1 MTKEK
6 SPDDSLQIALSGRL
20 DIHRVQKEWTPL
32 RAKLNHLSP
41 HTVTINAS
49 GLSYCDSSGVGL
61 ILHIQ
66 AFQISRQRKC
76 QIQGLD
82 PRYQSLLE
90 LLDPGTF
97 EISPA
102 KRSALTRL
110 SEQVGQ
116 TTVSVCQD
124 MHNQIGFVGEVV
136 AKGARLLVQPHTL
149 RWNDTL
155 TLAEKSGADALGITG
170 LLGFLIG
177 LILAFQ
183 SAVAMKQFGAEVF
196 VADLV
201 VISLFREL
209 GPLITAFILA
219 SRSGSAFAA
228 EIGTMKVNE
237 EIDAMVTMGL
247 DPVRFLVLPR
257 ILAGVIVL
265 PLLTLLNLLF
275 GLLGCA
281 LVMLALGYPLV
292 TFVERIQT
300 ASGLVDLFGGLAK
313 TLVFGLLIAG
323 IGCLRGLQ
331 TRTGASAV
339 GDAATRAV
347 VSGIVA
353 IILADGVFAVLYY
366 FLGI

>member
-1 MTKEK
+1 MDVVR
-6 SPDDSLQIALSGRL
+6 DDSLQITLSGRL
-20 DIHRVQKEWTPL
+20 DIERVQTEWTSL
-32 RAKLNHLSP
+32 RAQLDRLSP
-41 HTVTINAS
+41 PTVTIDCS
-49 GLSYCDSSGVGL
+49 DLSYCDSSGIGL

-66 AFQISRQRKC
+66 SYQTNRNRFC
-76 QIQGLD
+76 YIQGLAA
-82 PRYQSLLE
+82 RYQRLLE
-90 LLDPGTF
+90 LFDPGAF
-97 EISPA
+97 DVSPA
-102 KRSALTRL
+102 KETVLTRL
-110 SEQVGQ
+110 SEQVGRA
-116 TTVSVCQD
+116 TVTVCQD
-124 MHNQIGFVGEVV
+124 MHQQIGFVGEVV
-136 AKGARLLVQPHTL
+136 TKGARLLVKPHTL

-237 EIDAMVTMGL
+237 ELDAMVTMGL
-247 DPVRFLVLPR
+247 DPVPFLVLPR

-265 PLLTLLNLLF
+265 PLLTLFNLLF

-281 LVMLALGYPLV
+281 LVMLALGYPMV
-292 TFVERIQT
+292 TFVERIQI
-300 ASGLVDLFGGLAK
+300 ASGFGDLFGGLAK

-323 IGCLRGLQ
+323 LGCLRGMQ

>member
-1 MTKEK
+1 MTRAGVR
-6 SPDDSLQIALSGRL
+6 DDSLHITLSGHL
-20 DIHRVQKEWTPL
+20 DIQRVQTEWGEVAAQL
-32 RAKLNHLSP
+32 ARQHP
-41 HTVTINAS
+41 HTVTIDAS
-49 GLSYCDSSGVGL
+49 ELSYCDSAGIGL

-66 AFQISRQRKC
+66 AYQNSRQRVC
-76 QIQGLD
+76 HIQGLAE
-82 PRYQSLLE
+82 PYQR
-90 LLDPGTF
+90 LLDLFDPGA
-97 EISPA
+97 INVSP
-102 KRSALTRL
+102 SEGTALGRL
-110 SEQVGQ
+110 FEQVGRAA
-116 TTVSVCQD
+116 VSVGQD
-124 MHNQIGFVGEVV
+124 LHSQVAFVGEIM
-136 AKGARLLVQPHTL
+136 AKAVRLIVQPHTL
-149 RWNDTL
+149 RWNDTM

-183 SAVAMKQFGAEVF
+183 SAVAMKKFGAEVF

-201 VISLFREL
+201 TISLFREL
-209 GPLITAFILA
+209 GPLITAFVLA

-237 EIDAMVTMGL
+237 EIDALVTMGL

-257 ILAGVIVL
+257 ILAGVMVL
-265 PLLTLLNLLF
+265 PLLTLFNLLF
-275 GLLGCA
+275 GLMGCA
-281 LVMLALGYPLV
+281 LVMRALGYPLV
-292 TFVERIQT
+292 TFVERMQN
-300 ASGLVDLFGGLAK
+300 ASSLVDLFGGLAK

-339 GDAATRAV
+339 GDSATRAV

>member
-1 MTKEK
+1 MTKVV
-6 SPDDSLQIALSGRL
+6 SRDDSLQITLSGRL
-20 DIHRVQKEWTPL
+20 DIHRVQKEWTS
-32 RAKLNHLSP
+32 LSAQLDRSSP
-41 HTVTINAS
+41 QTVTIDAS
-49 GLSYCDSSGVGL
+49 GLSYCDSGGIGL
-61 ILHIQ
+61 ILHVQ
-66 AFQISRQRKC
+66 AHQASRQGVCR
-76 QIQGLD
+76 IQGLAE
-82 PRYQSLLE
+82 PYQRLLE

-97 EISPA
+97 EGSPA
-102 KRSALTRL
+102 KRTALARL
-110 SEQVGQ
+110 SEELGRV
-116 TTVSVCQD
+116 TVATCQD
-124 MHNQIGFVGEVV
+124 IYQQIGFLGEVV
-136 AKGARLLVQPHTL
+136 SKSVRLILRPHAF

-237 EIDAMVTMGL
+237 EIDALVTMGL
-247 DPVRFLVLPR
+247 DPVRLLVLPR
-257 ILAGVIVL
+257 ILAGVMVL

-281 LVMLALGYPLV
+281 LVMLALGYPMV
-292 TFVERIQT
+292 TFVDRIQA
-300 ASGLVDLFGGLAK
+300 ASGLTDLFGGLAK

-323 IGCLRGLQ
+323 IGCLRGMQ